1 MLLMSLGVFKS
12 SSLRVSEVVTSKA
25 QRLEDSKMGD
35 YWRQV
40 HAPNP
45 DFSGSP
51 RDGWC
56 GESTCKREITLADL
70 IGGKT

>member
-1 MLLMSLGVFKS
+1 MLLMSLGVFES

-40 HAPNP
+40 HTP
-45 DFSGSP
+45 
-51 RDGWC
+51 
-56 GESTCKREITLADL
+56 I
-70 IGGKT
+70 